1 MGFYF
6 IQSYDF
12 FFLILVI
19 QWIYEGHISKEEECM
34 KRTIKS
40 QTVEVTRKIVGERL
54 GKLRCDNNL
63 TQEGLAEIMDVS
75 RLTVYKWE
83 SGKNWPTPPH
93 LAKLAELYECSMDYL
108 VLGIEDRGRD
118 NEEDQIGLSLLNRI
132 SNMIKGYVLYAHAL
146 FVYPWLMSIL

>member
-1 MGFYF
+1 MR
-6 IQSYDF
+6 
-12 FFLILVI
+12 
-19 QWIYEGHISKEEECM
+19 KATEEQ
-34 KRTIKS
+34 K
-40 QTVEVTRKIVGERL
+40 VEVTRKMVGERL

-75 RLTVYKWE
+75 RSTICKWE

-93 LAKLAELYECSMDYL
+93 LIKLAELYECSMDYL

-146 FVYPWLMSIL
+146 FVYPWVISIL

>member
-1 MGFYF
+1 
-6 IQSYDF
+6 
-12 FFLILVI
+12 
-19 QWIYEGHISKEEECM
+19 M

-108 VLGIEDRGRD
+108 VLGIEDRGHD

-132 SNMIKGYVLYAHAL
+132 SNIIKGYVLYAHAL

>member
-1 MGFYF
+1 
-6 IQSYDF
+6 
-12 FFLILVI
+12 
-19 QWIYEGHISKEEECM
+19 M

-54 GKLRCDNNL
+54 GKMRCDNNL

-118 NEEDQIGLSLLNRI
+118 NEEDQIGLLLLNI
-132 SNMIKGYVLYAHAL
+132 ILHIIKGYVLYAHAL
-146 FVYPWLMSIL
+146 FVYSWLVVHFIKAIVKFGHKQK

>member
-1 MGFYF
+1 
-6 IQSYDF
+6 
-12 FFLILVI
+12 
-19 QWIYEGHISKEEECM
+19 M

-118 NEEDQIGLSLLNRI
+118 NEEDQIGLSLINRI
-132 SNMIKGYVLYAHAL
+132 SNMVKGYVFYAHAL
-146 FVYPWLMSIL
+146 FVYPWLVAIL

>member
-1 MGFYF
+1 
-6 IQSYDF
+6 
-12 FFLILVI
+12 
-19 QWIYEGHISKEEECM
+19 M

-63 TQEGLAEIMDVS
+63 TQEGLAQIMDVS

-118 NEEDQIGLSLLNRI
+118 NEEDQIDLSLLNRI
-132 SNMIKGYVLYAHAL
+132 SNMIKGYVLYVHAL
-146 FVYPWLMSIL
+146 LVYSWLVCIL

>member
-1 MGFYF
+1 
-6 IQSYDF
+6 
-12 FFLILVI
+12 
-19 QWIYEGHISKEEECM
+19 M

-132 SNMIKGYVLYAHAL
+132 SNMIKGYVLYEHAL
-146 FVYPWLMSIL
+146 FVYPWLMYIL

>member
-1 MGFYF
+1 
-6 IQSYDF
+6 
-12 FFLILVI
+12 
-19 QWIYEGHISKEEECM
+19 M

-75 RLTVYKWE
+75 SLTFYKWE

-108 VLGIEDRGRD
+108 VARNRRSWTLGWERTDRSFTVEQNIE
-118 NEEDQIGLSLLNRI
+118 
-132 SNMIKGYVLYAHAL
+132 YY
-146 FVYPWLMSIL
+146 